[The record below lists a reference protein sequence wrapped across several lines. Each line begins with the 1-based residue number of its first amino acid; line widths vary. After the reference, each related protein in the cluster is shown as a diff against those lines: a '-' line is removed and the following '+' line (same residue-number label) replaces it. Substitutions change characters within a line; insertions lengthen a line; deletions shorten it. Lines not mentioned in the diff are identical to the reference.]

1 MDRGRANVYTVEAVE
16 ERVIGVISDLTKD
29 WDVEI
34 EGGMTSDTSMVGDVD
49 FASIDFIQ
57 MAVSIE
63 SEFKT
68 KLGFQDLLMQGGK
81 YVDDVT
87 VRQIAEFVTERLNN
101 GVPVAPTSPA
111 IAAGASRVTS
121 VPEAERVT
129 AEKLAIF
136 RRGFPARDLVDD
148 GTPKNERAVFVLSPP
163 RSGSTLL
170 RILLAGSSRL
180 FAPPELHL
188 LPYRTMADR
197 RKALAREHT
206 DHLLEGTARAL
217 MQLNGWGAEQ
227 ALSFVTDCEQQGMT
241 TKAFYRELQAP
252 LKGERLLVDKTPW
265 YIVDVDI
272 LKRIDRDFVDPLYI
286 HLVRHPLGM
295 VRSYE
300 ESSMQRLLPV
310 ATQEGS
316 FSSRELAELTWLLAQ
331 QNTLEISK
339 HVSADRWL
347 QVQYEDLV
355 VEPEAVLRRVCSFI
369 GIPYESAMINPYD
382 DMDRRMTD
390 GVSSASRMSGD
401 LKFHLHNAIN
411 PESAGRWKRF
421 YSEDVLGRETC
432 ELAAALGY

>member
-1 MDRGRANVYTVEAVE
+1 MYTVEAVE
-16 ERVIGVISDLTKD
+16 QRVIGVIGDLTD
-29 WDVEI
+29 GWEVEI
-34 EGGMTSDTSMVGDVD
+34 EGGMGSGTTMVGDVG

-57 MAVSIE
+57 MAVAIE

-81 YVDDVT
+81 YIDDVT
-87 VRQIAEFVTERLNN
+87 VRQIAEFVAERLNN
-101 GVPVAPTSPA
+101 GVPTAPASPA
-111 IAAGASRVTS
+111 ATDPQRVVS
-121 VPEAERVT
+121 VPEGERVT
-129 AEKLAIF
+129 AAKLATF
-136 RRGFPARDLVDD
+136 RRRFPVRDLGDD

-170 RILLAGSSRL
+170 RILLAGNSKL

-197 RKALAREHT
+197 RKALSGAHT

-217 MQLNGWGAEQ
+217 MHLNGWSAEQ
-227 ALSFVTDCEQQGMT
+227 SLAFVEACEQQGMT

-272 LKRIDRDFVDPLYI
+272 LKRVERDFVDPLYI

-300 ESSMQRLLPV
+300 ESSMQRLLPPT
-310 ATQEGS
+310 ATQEGGYG
-316 FSSRELAELTWLLAQ
+316 SRELAELTWLLAQ
-331 QNTLEISK
+331 QNTIEISK
-339 HVSADRWL
+339 QVPAERWL
-347 QVQYEDLV
+347 QVQYEQLV
-355 VEPEAVLRRVCSFI
+355 VEPEAVLRRICGFL
-369 GIPYESAMINPYD
+369 GIPYESAMVNPYD
-382 DMDRRMTD
+382 DMDRMTD
-390 GVSSASRMSGD
+390 GVATASRMSGD

-411 PESAGRWKRF
+411 PDAAVRWKRF
-421 YSEDVLGRETC
+421 YSEDVLGGETR
-432 ELAAALGY
+432 ELATELGY

>member
-1 MDRGRANVYTVEAVE
+1 MYTVEAVE
-16 ERVIGVISDLTKD
+16 ERVIGVIADLTRD

-57 MAVSIE
+57 MAVAIE

-81 YVDDVT
+81 YIDDVT
-87 VRQIAEFVTERLNN
+87 VRQIAEFVVERLNN
-101 GVPVAPTSPA
+101 GVPTAPTSPA
-111 IAAGASRVTS
+111 AADTQRVTS
-121 VPEAERVT
+121 VPEAQRVT
-129 AEKLAIF
+129 AEMLATF
-136 RRGFPARDLVDD
+136 RRRFPVRDLHDD

-188 LPYRTMADR
+188 LPYKTMADR
-197 RKALAREHT
+197 RKALSGAHT
-206 DHLLEGTARAL
+206 DHLLEGAARAL
-217 MQLNGWGAEQ
+217 MQLNSWEAEQ
-227 ALSFVTDCEQQGMT
+227 ALSFVAGCEQQGMT

-300 ESSMQRLLPV
+300 ESSMQRLLPPN
-310 ATQEGS
+310 AAQEGS
-316 FSSRELAELTWLLAQ
+316 FGTRELAELTWLLAQ

-369 GIPYESAMINPYD
+369 GIPYESAMVNPYD

-390 GVSSASRMSGD
+390 GVASASRMSGD

-411 PESAGRWKRF
+411 PEAAVRWKHF
-421 YSEDVLGRETC
+421 YSEDVLGRETR
-432 ELAAALGY
+432 ELAAVLGY

>member
-1 MDRGRANVYTVEAVE
+1 MYTVEAVE
-16 ERVIGVISDLTKD
+16 QRVIGVIADLTED
-29 WDVEI
+29 WDVDI
-34 EGGMTSDTSMVGDVD
+34 EGGMTPDTTMVGDVG

-57 MAVSIE
+57 MAVAIE

-81 YVDDVT
+81 YIDDVS
-87 VRQIAEFVTERLNN
+87 VRQIAEFVAGRLNN
-101 GVPVAPTSPA
+101 GVPVAPTQPA
-111 IAAGASRVTS
+111 MAAGTTRVTS
-121 VPEAERVT
+121 IPEEQRVT
-129 AEKLAIF
+129 AGKLATF
-136 RRGFPARDLVDD
+136 RRIFPARDLGDD

-170 RILLAGSSRL
+170 RILLAGNSGL

-197 RKALAREHT
+197 RKALAGAHT

-217 MQLNGWGAEQ
+217 MQLNGWSAEQ
-227 ALSFVTDCEQQGMT
+227 SLAFVADCEARNMT

-272 LKRIDRDFVDPLYI
+272 LKRIERDFVDPLYI

-300 ESSMQRLLPV
+300 ESSMQRLLPI

-316 FSSRELAELTWLLAQ
+316 FGSRELAELTWLLAQ
-331 QNTLEISK
+331 QNVREIAK
-339 HVSADRWL
+339 DVPPGRWL
-347 QVQYEDLV
+347 QVRYEDLV
-355 VEPEAVLRRVCSFI
+355 VQPEAVLRRMCDFL
-369 GIPYESAMINPYD
+369 GIAYEDAMVNPYD

-390 GVSSASRMSGD
+390 GVATASRMSGD

-411 PESAGRWKRF
+411 PDAADRWKRF
-421 YSEDVLGRETC
+421 YSEDVLGRETR
-432 ELAAALGY
+432 EMAATLGY

>member
-1 MDRGRANVYTVEAVE
+1 VYTVEAVE
-16 ERVIGVISDLTKD
+16 ERVIGVIADLTKD

-34 EGGMTSDTSMVGDVD
+34 EGGMTSGTSMVGDVD

-57 MAVSIE
+57 MAVAIE

-87 VRQIAEFVTERLNN
+87 VRQIAEFVAERLNN
-101 GVPVAPTSPA
+101 GVPLAPTSPA
-111 IAAGASRVTS
+111 LAAGASRVTS

-129 AEKLAIF
+129 AEKLAAF
-136 RRGFPARDLVDD
+136 RRGFPVRDLVDD

-170 RILLAGSSRL
+170 RILLAGNSRL

-206 DHLLEGTARAL
+206 DHLLEGAARAL

-227 ALSFVTDCEQQGMT
+227 ALSFVADCEQRGMT

-252 LKGERLLVDKTPW
+252 LQGERLLVDKTPW

-300 ESSMQRLLPV
+300 ESSMQRLLPS
-310 ATQEGS
+310 ATQQGS

-331 QNTLEISK
+331 QNTLEISR
-339 HVSADRWL
+339 HVPSERWL
-347 QVQYEDLV
+347 QVQFEDLV
-355 VEPEAVLRRVCSFI
+355 VESEAVLRRICSFV

-390 GVSSASRMSGD
+390 GVASASRMSGD

-411 PESAGRWKRF
+411 PESAERWKRF
-421 YSEDVLGRETC
+421 YSEGVLGRETC

>member
-1 MDRGRANVYTVEAVE
+1 MYTVEAVE
-16 ERVIGVISDLTKD
+16 ERVIGVITDLTRD
-29 WDVEI
+29 WGVEI

-57 MAVSIE
+57 MAVAIE

-81 YVDDVT
+81 YIDDVT
-87 VRQIAEFVTERLNN
+87 VRQIAEFVAERLNN
-101 GVPVAPTSPA
+101 GVPTAPTSPA
-111 IAAGASRVTS
+111 AADTQRVTS
-121 VPEAERVT
+121 VPEAQRVT
-129 AEKLAIF
+129 AGMLATF
-136 RRGFPARDLVDD
+136 RRRFPVRDLHDD

-188 LPYRTMADR
+188 LPYKTMADR
-197 RKALAREHT
+197 RKALSGAHT
-206 DHLLEGTARAL
+206 DHLLEGAARAL
-217 MQLNGWGAEQ
+217 MQLNSWEAEQ
-227 ALSFVTDCEQQGMT
+227 ALSFVAGCEQQGMT

-300 ESSMQRLLPV
+300 ESSMQRLLPPN
-310 ATQEGS
+310 AAQEGS
-316 FSSRELAELTWLLAQ
+316 LSSRELAELTWLLAQ

-339 HVSADRWL
+339 HVPADRWL
-347 QVQYEDLV
+347 QVQYENLV

-369 GIPYESAMINPYD
+369 GIPYESAMVNPYD

-390 GVSSASRMSGD
+390 GVASASRMSGD

-411 PESAGRWKRF
+411 PEAAVRWKRF
-421 YSEDVLGRETC
+421 YSEDVLGHETR

>member
-1 MDRGRANVYTVEAVE
+1 MYTVEAVE
-16 ERVIGVISDLTKD
+16 ERVIGVIADLTRD

-34 EGGMTSDTSMVGDVD
+34 EGGMTSGTSLVADVD

-57 MAVSIE
+57 MAVAIE

-81 YVDDVT
+81 YVGDVT
-87 VRQIAEFVTERLNN
+87 VRQIAEFVAERLNN
-101 GVPVAPTSPA
+101 GVPTAPTSPVVA
-111 IAAGASRVTS
+111 EGQRVTS
-121 VPEAERVT
+121 VPEAQRIT
-129 AEKLAIF
+129 AAMLATF
-136 RRGFPARDLVDD
+136 RRRFPARDLHDD

-170 RILLAGSSRL
+170 RILLAGNSRL

-197 RKALAREHT
+197 RKALSGAHT
-206 DHLLEGTARAL
+206 DHLLEGVARAL
-217 MQLNGWGAEQ
+217 MQLNGWEAEQ
-227 ALSFVTDCEQQGMT
+227 ALSFVAACEQQGMT

-252 LKGERLLVDKTPW
+252 LEGERLLVDKTPW
-265 YIVDVDI
+265 YVVDVDI

-300 ESSMQRLLPV
+300 ESSMQRLLPPN

-316 FSSRELAELTWLLAQ
+316 FGSRELAELTWLLAQ

-347 QVQYEDLV
+347 QVRYEDLV
-355 VEPEAVLRRVCSFI
+355 VEPEAVLRRMCSFI
-369 GIPYESAMINPYD
+369 GVPYESAMANPYD

-390 GVSSASRMSGD
+390 GVASASRMSGD

-411 PESAGRWKRF
+411 PEAAVRWRNF
-421 YSEDVLGRETC
+421 YSEDVLGSETR

>member
-1 MDRGRANVYTVEAVE
+1 MYTVEAVE
-16 ERVIGVISDLTKD
+16 ERVIGVIADLTKD

-57 MAVSIE
+57 MAVAIE

-87 VRQIAEFVTERLNN
+87 VRQIAEFVAERLNN
-101 GVPVAPTSPA
+101 GVPAAPTSPT
-111 IAAGASRVTS
+111 ASETQRVTS
-121 VPEAERVT
+121 VPEAQRVT
-129 AEKLAIF
+129 AVMLDNF
-136 RRGFPARDLVDD
+136 RRRFPVRDLHDD
-148 GTPKNERAVFVLSPP
+148 GSPKNERAVFVLSPP

-170 RILLAGSSRL
+170 RILLAGNSGL

-188 LPYRTMADR
+188 LPYRTMTER
-197 RKALAREHT
+197 RKALSGAHT
-206 DHLLEGTARAL
+206 DHLLEGVARAL
-217 MQLNGWGAEQ
+217 MQLNGWDAAQ
-227 ALSFVTDCEQQGMT
+227 ALAFVADCEQQGMT

-272 LKRIDRDFVDPLYI
+272 LKRIDRDFIDPLYI

-300 ESSMQRLLPV
+300 ESSMQRLLPPS
-310 ATQEGS
+310 AAQDGG
-316 FSSRELAELTWLLAQ
+316 FGSRELAELTWLLAQ
-331 QNTLEISK
+331 QNTLEIAK
-339 HVSADRWL
+339 QVPAGRWL

-355 VEPEAVLRRVCSFI
+355 VEPEAVLRRVCGFI
-369 GIPYESAMINPYD
+369 GVPYESAMANPYD
-382 DMDRRMTD
+382 DMDRMTD
-390 GVSSASRMSGD
+390 GVASASRMSGD

-411 PESAGRWKRF
+411 PDAAVRWKRF
-421 YSEDVLGRETC
+421 YSEDVLGGPTR

>member
-1 MDRGRANVYTVEAVE
+1 MHTVEAVE
-16 ERVIGVISDLTKD
+16 ARVIGVINDLTEG
-29 WDVEI
+29 WDVEL
-34 EGGMTSDTSMVGDVD
+34 EDGMGSDTTMVGDVG

-57 MAVSIE
+57 MAVAIE

-81 YVDDVT
+81 YIDDVT
-87 VRQIAEFVTERLNN
+87 VRQIAEFVAGRLNN
-101 GVPVAPTSPA
+101 GVPTAPATPA
-111 IAAGASRVTS
+111 ATDPQRVTS

-129 AEKLAIF
+129 AAKLSTF
-136 RRGFPARDLVDD
+136 RSRFPVRDLADD

-170 RILLAGSSRL
+170 RILLAGNSKL

-197 RKALAREHT
+197 RKALAGAHT

-217 MQLNGWGAEQ
+217 MQLRGWSAEQ
-227 ALSFVTDCEQQGMT
+227 SLEFVADCEQRGMT

-252 LKGERLLVDKTPW
+252 LNGERLLVDKTPW
-265 YIVDVDI
+265 YIVDLDI

-300 ESSMQRLLPV
+300 ESSMQRLLPPT
-310 ATQEGS
+310 ATQDGGGYG
-316 FSSRELAELTWLLAQ
+316 SRELAELTWLLAQ
-331 QNTLEISK
+331 QNTLEIAK
-339 HVSADRWL
+339 QVPADRWL
-347 QVQYEDLV
+347 QVQYEQLV
-355 VEPEAVLRRVCSFI
+355 VEPEAVLRRICGFI
-369 GIPYESAMINPYD
+369 GIPYESAMVNPYD
-382 DMDRRMTD
+382 DMDRMTD
-390 GVSSASRMSGD
+390 GVATASRMSGD

-411 PESAGRWKRF
+411 PDAAVRWKRF
-421 YSEDVLGRETC
+421 YSEDVLGHETRA
-432 ELAAALGY
+432 LAATLGY

>member
-1 MDRGRANVYTVEAVE
+1 MYTVEAVE
-16 ERVIGVISDLTKD
+16 QRVIGVIADLTRD

-34 EGGMTSDTSMVGDVD
+34 EGGMTSGTTMVGDVD

-57 MAVSIE
+57 MAVAIE

-87 VRQIAEFVTERLNN
+87 VRQIAEFVVGRLNN
-101 GVPVAPTSPA
+101 GVPAAPTSPA
-111 IAAGASRVTS
+111 AGETPCVTS
-121 VPEAERVT
+121 VPEAQRVT
-129 AEKLAIF
+129 AAMLDSF
-136 RRGFPARDLVDD
+136 RGRFPVRDLHED
-148 GTPKNERAVFVLSPP
+148 GTPRNERAVFVLSPP

-170 RILLAGSSRL
+170 RILLAGNSRL

-188 LPYRTMADR
+188 LPYRTMPER
-197 RKALAREHT
+197 RKALTGPHT
-206 DHLLEGTARAL
+206 DHLLEGAARAL
-217 MQLNGWGAEQ
+217 MQLNGWDAVR
-227 ALSFVTDCEQQGMT
+227 ALAFVADCEQQGMT

-252 LKGERLLVDKTPW
+252 LLGERLLVDKTPW

-300 ESSMQRLLPV
+300 ESSMQRLLPPS
-310 ATQEGS
+310 ATQDGGIG
-316 FSSRELAELTWLLAQ
+316 SRELAELTWLLAQ

-339 HVSADRWL
+339 QVPSSRWL

-355 VEPEAVLRRVCSFI
+355 VEPEAVLRRVCDFI
-369 GIPYESAMINPYD
+369 GIPYESAMANPYD

-390 GVSSASRMSGD
+390 GVASASRMSGD

-411 PESAGRWKRF
+411 PDAAVRWKRF
-421 YSEDVLGRETC
+421 YSEDVLGHPTR

>member
-1 MDRGRANVYTVEAVE
+1 MYTVEAVE
-16 ERVIGVISDLTKD
+16 QRVIGVIADLTED
-29 WDVEI
+29 WDVDI
-34 EGGMTSDTSMVGDVD
+34 EGGMTPDTTMVGDVG

-57 MAVSIE
+57 MAVAIE

-81 YVDDVT
+81 YIDDVS
-87 VRQIAEFVTERLNN
+87 VRQIAEFVAGRLNN
-101 GVPVAPTSPA
+101 GVPVAPTQPA
-111 IAAGASRVTS
+111 MAAGTTRVTS
-121 VPEAERVT
+121 IPEEQRVT
-129 AEKLAIF
+129 AGKLATF
-136 RRGFPARDLVDD
+136 RRLFPARDLGDD

-170 RILLAGSSRL
+170 RILLAGNSGL

-197 RKALAREHT
+197 RKALAGAHT

-217 MQLNGWGAEQ
+217 MQLNGWSAEQ
-227 ALSFVTDCEQQGMT
+227 SLAFVADCEARSMT

-272 LKRIDRDFVDPLYI
+272 LKRIERDFVDPLYI

-300 ESSMQRLLPV
+300 ESSMQRLLPI

-316 FSSRELAELTWLLAQ
+316 FGSRELAELTWLLAQ
-331 QNTLEISK
+331 QNVREIAK
-339 HVSADRWL
+339 DVPPGRWL
-347 QVQYEDLV
+347 QVRYEDLV
-355 VEPEAVLRRVCSFI
+355 VQPEAVLRRMCDFL
-369 GIPYESAMINPYD
+369 GIAYEDAMVNPYD

-390 GVSSASRMSGD
+390 GVATASRMSGD

-411 PESAGRWKRF
+411 PDAADRWKRF
-421 YSEDVLGRETC
+421 YSEDVLGRETR
-432 ELAAALGY
+432 EMAATLGY